1 MQDYDNAVDTGK
13 AVIVLHNYALQNCN
27 QRRYMDTS
35 SIIQEDSE
43 GNLSSASWDQE
54 VLHSLDP
61 MDWLCELTVYASF
74 ETTLTNETCMEIVFA
89 LFYQKNAFV
98 YSWNKNI
105 RLFFKLIYA
114 NPSIF
119 LFYNCRFSTDRV
131 KKSQSMLMIIV
142 NISKVL
148 P

>member
-43 GNLSSASWDQE
+43 GNLSSASWEQE

-61 MDWLCELTVYASF
+61 MDWLCGNRSGDKSARRQRDFLA
-74 ETTLTNETCMEIVFA
+74 
-89 LFYQKNAFV
+89 NAFMTDEMV
-98 YSWNKNI
+98 SWQ
-105 RLFFKLIYA
+105 FKQA
-114 NPSIF
+114 F
-119 LFYNCRFSTDRV
+119 GT
-131 KKSQSMLMIIV
+131 K
-142 NISKVL
+142 
-148 P
+148 